1 MSNYRKFF
9 LRKEQVKDLAR
20 KVGKKYRLIYPTLRN
35 GVITYVE
42 WKGEELAFPK
52 GVKEHQAPGFYRTYL
67 GTEDIFNGWT
77 HGMNSP
83 KEFLHPKNLTFLR
96 ILKDLTQ
103 ELPELKGG
111 FAFFGIRNC
120 DLTAVRVLDR
130 VFKEDHFYNK
140 LREDNLFV
148 IVNCAEPS
156 STCFC
161 TSVGGSPFGAEGS
174 DLAITE
180 LKDGFLI
187 SVGSSK
193 GQEILDGLSLLEAT
207 KEQLEEEKVLE
218 QRAVESM
225 KKAFPLENLPEEL
238 LKKVDSTCWEA
249 IERRCLACG
258 SCTMVCPTC
267 FCYEVKDEFMSEENF
282 ERKREWDSCFR
293 LGFSETHHEPIRKSI
308 ASRYRHWLL
317 HKFSYWSYQFSTL
330 GCVGCGRCITW
341 CPVGIDVREEVR
353 RALDA

>member
-1 MSNYRKFF
+1 MRKFF
-9 LRKEQVKDLAR
+9 LRKEQIKDLA
-20 KVGKKYRLIYPTLRN
+20 KKIGETYRLIYPTLKD

-42 WKGEELAFPK
+42 WKGEELTFPEN
-52 GVKEHQAPGFYRTYL
+52 VKEYQSPGFYRIYSEEE
-67 GTEDIFNGWT
+67 GIFNGWT

-96 ILKDLTQ
+96 ISKDLEQ

-120 DLTAVRVLDR
+120 DLNAVKVLDR
-130 VFKEDHFYNK
+130 VFKDDVFYNK
-140 LREDNLFV
+140 LREGNLF
-148 IVNCAEPS
+148 IVANCVKPS
-156 STCFC
+156 DTCFC
-161 TSVGGSPFGAEGS
+161 TSVGGSPFSAEGF

-187 SVGSSK
+187 SVGSPK
-193 GQEILDGLSLLEAT
+193 GQEVLDSLDLLEAT
-207 KEQLEEEKVLE
+207 QEQLEEENTLK
-218 QRAVESM
+218 QKAVESM
-225 KKAFPLENLPEEL
+225 KKAFSFENLPERL
-238 LKKVDSTCWEA
+238 VKKVDDTCWEV

-267 FCYEVKDEFMSEENF
+267 FCYEVKDEFISEEEF
-282 ERKREWDSCFR
+282 ERIREWDSCFR
-293 LGFSETHHEPIRKSI
+293 LGFSEMHHEPIRKSI

-317 HKFSYWSYQFSTL
+317 HKFSYWFYQFSTL

-341 CPVGIDVREEVR
+341 CPVGIDVRKEVR
-353 RALDA
+353 RVLDA